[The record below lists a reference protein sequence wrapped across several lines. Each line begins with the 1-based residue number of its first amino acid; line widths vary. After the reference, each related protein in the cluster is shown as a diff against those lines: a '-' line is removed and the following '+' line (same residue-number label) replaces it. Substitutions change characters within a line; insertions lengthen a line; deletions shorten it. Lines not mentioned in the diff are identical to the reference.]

1 VKSFVSPVV
10 SERHAIAALR
20 ALKQERACRLIDRI
34 GAPRYFYAAGFTPTG
49 WRINVIKATELRVG
63 KVVVLEGKLV
73 RITNFEHITPGN
85 WRGIVQIK
93 FKDLMTGIG
102 SQRRINP
109 DDKFEE
115 AYLETKPMQ
124 YLYKQGDK
132 FVFMDQETFEQPEI
146 PEDIVGEAS
155 NYLRENDEAKICF
168 YEGRPVS
175 LELPASVVLTIT
187 ASEPGIRGNSVSN
200 VFKPAT
206 LETGLQIKVP
216 NHINQGDKVKVDTR
230 TGEFMERVNS

>member
-1 VKSFVSPVV
+1 M
-10 SERHAIAALR
+10 L
-20 ALKQERACRLIDRI
+20 
-34 GAPRYFYAAGFTPTG
+34 
-49 WRINVIKATELRVG
+49 KATDLRKG
-63 KVVVLEGKLV
+63 KIVKIDNKLV
-73 RITNFEHITPGN
+73 RITDFQHITPGN

-115 AYLETKPMQ
+115 AYLDTKPMQ
-124 YLYKQGDK
+124 FLYKQGDV
-132 FVFMDQETFEQPEI
+132 FVFMDNETYEQPEI
-146 PEDIVGEAS
+146 PADIVGEAA
-155 NYLRENDEAKICF
+155 NYLRENDEVKICF
-168 YEGRPVS
+168 HEGKVVS
-175 LELPASVVLTIT
+175 LELPASVVLTI
-187 ASEPGIRGNSVSN
+187 AQAEPGIRGNSVSN

-230 TGEFMERVNS
+230 TGEFMERVND